1 MSTLLLEL
9 KIQELQQL
17 LELLMEEKIRRSLKE
32 PVQATRTKNRNEAGG
47 EGEGE
52 GEGEEETL
60 GRLRVTLT
68 ANVRFKLRVSQNR
81 K

>member
-1 MSTLLLEL
+1 
-9 KIQELQQL
+9 
-17 LELLMEEKIRRSLKE
+17 MEEKIRRPLRE
-32 PVQATRTKNRNEAGG
+32 PVQAFPRDLAEKAGTRTKKIGMKR

-52 GEGEEETL
+52 GEKETL

>member
-52 GEGEEETL
+52 GEEETL

>member
-1 MSTLLLEL
+1 
-9 KIQELQQL
+9 
-17 LELLMEEKIRRSLKE
+17 MEQKIRRSLKE
-32 PVQATRTKNRNEAGG
+32 PVQAFPRYLAEKAGTRTKNRNEAGG

-52 GEGEEETL
+52 KETL

-68 ANVRFKLRVSQNR
+68 TNVRFKLRVSQNR